1 MIRFRVVDV
10 GIGCECLRER
20 GCVGGG
26 HALAE
31 RQHGRAV
38 RDRPLDLHVHRRLP
52 DRARIR
58 TCAAGDRRRPAR
70 QRALD
75 HCVEPRP
82 VVDGGHRTRGRQR
95 LQLDDQVIDRRFG
108 RRGLRGHLH
117 GGLLRRARIAAGRRG
132 RVRGIGRRGRRRGA
146 GAGAG
151 AALEEDG
158 LLPSPPPPPP
168 QPAKGRRAA
177 ADSMPASMRA
187 CAERAS
193 AKLKRLVLMLKL
205 DPRR

>member
-10 GIGCECLRER
+10 RIGCECLCER

-38 RDRPLDLHVHRRLP
+38 RDRPFDLHVHRRLP
-52 DRARIR
+52 DRARIG
-58 TCAAGDRRRPAR
+58 TCAAGHRRGPAR
-70 QRALD
+70 HRALD
-75 HCVEPRP
+75 HRVEPRP
-82 VVDGGHRTRGRQR
+82 VVDGRHRTRGRQR

-108 RRGLRGHLH
+108 RRGLCRHLH

-132 RVRGIGRRGRRRGA
+132 RARGIGGRGDGV

-168 QPAKGRRAA
+168 QPARGRRAA